1 MADITAD
8 QVGSHDH
15 HPTGWR
21 RYLYSTNHKDIGTLY
36 LIFAIIAGLVG
47 TGMSVL
53 MRMELMYPGDG
64 ILGGDHNLYNVL
76 VTSHGLLMIFF
87 MVMPAMIGG
96 FGNWIVPLMI
106 GAPDMAFPRMNNIS
120 FWLLPASLI
129 LLIASLFVDGT
140 SVGPGV

>member
-8 QVGSHDH
+8 HVDEHDH

-36 LIFAIIAGLVG
+36 LIFAVIAGLVG

-76 VTSHGLLMIFF
+76 VTRVIFIEENTYGLEYNFDF
-87 MVMPAMIGG
+87 C
-96 FGNWIVPLMI
+96 
-106 GAPDMAFPRMNNIS
+106 
-120 FWLLPASLI
+120 LP
-129 LLIASLFVDGT
+129 
-140 SVGPGV
+140 

>member
-129 LLIASLFVDGT
+129 PVSYTHLRAHET
-140 SVGPGV
+140 

>member
-1 MADITAD
+1 MADITLD
-8 QVGSHDH
+8 HVDEHDH

-36 LIFAIIAGLVG
+36 LIFAVIAGLVG

-106 GAPDMAFPRMNNIS
+106 GAPD
-120 FWLLPASLI
+120 LSLI
-129 LLIASLFVDGT
+129 HI
-140 SVGPGV
+140 

>member
-8 QVGSHDH
+8 QVDSHDH

-36 LIFAIIAGLVG
+36 LIFAVIAGLVG

-64 ILGGDHNLYNVL
+64 ILGCLLY
-76 VTSHGLLMIFF
+76 TSPSPRD
-87 MVMPAMIGG
+87 VEESRMPSSA
-96 FGNWIVPLMI
+96 
-106 GAPDMAFPRMNNIS
+106 
-120 FWLLPASLI
+120 
-129 LLIASLFVDGT
+129 
-140 SVGPGV
+140 

>member
-129 LLIASLFVDGT
+129 PVSYTHLTLPTKRIV
-140 SVGPGV
+140 

>member
-8 QVGSHDH
+8 QIDRHDH

-36 LIFAIIAGLVG
+36 LIFAVIAGLVG

-106 GAPDMAFPRMNNIS
+106 GAPDMA
-120 FWLLPASLI
+120 LSLI
-129 LLIASLFVDGT
+129 HI
-140 SVGPGV
+140 